1 MNNKKNIQHE
11 EGKVP
16 VMNRKEA
23 LKKAGY
29 VALSA
34 ATMIM
39 LINKPD
45 KAVAS
50 SPANFPVW

>member
-34 ATMIM
+34 ATMMI